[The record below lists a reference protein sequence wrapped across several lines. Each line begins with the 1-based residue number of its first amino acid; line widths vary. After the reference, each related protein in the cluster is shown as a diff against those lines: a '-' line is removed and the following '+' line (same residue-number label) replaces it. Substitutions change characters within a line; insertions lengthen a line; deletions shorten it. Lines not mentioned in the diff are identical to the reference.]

1 MVSIITPCYNAADY
15 IGDAIESV
23 LSQTYQDWE
32 MIIVDDCSSDNSAAI
47 IQNYARKDPRITYLK
62 TESPSG
68 SPAKPRNI
76 AIERAKGRF
85 IAFLDSDDV
94 WMPTKLESQIAVL
107 EDNQVAVVF
116 SNYEKINE
124 GGERS
129 QRFIIACKEV
139 GYNKLLKGNVIANS
153 TGMYDSTKV
162 GKVYSSY
169 VQHED
174 YVLWLSIL
182 KQGYVARNT
191 NQIHA
196 LYRLRTGSVSA
207 NKFKVLGWQWRIYRE
222 IEQLSVLK
230 TMYCFA
236 HYVVQAIIKRLK

>member
-32 MIIVDDCSSDNSAAI
+32 MIIVDDCSTDNSATI
-47 IQNYARKDPRITYLK
+47 IQGYACKDPRIKYLK
-62 TESPSG
+62 TDAPSG
-68 SPAKPRNI
+68 SPTKPRNI
-76 AIERAKGRF
+76 AIERATGRF

-94 WMPTKLESQIAVL
+94 WMPTKLESQIPIL
-107 EDNQVAVVF
+107 EDEKVAVAF
-116 SNYEKINE
+116 SNYEKMNE
-124 GGERS
+124 EGARS
-129 QRFIIACKEV
+129 QRLIIARKEV
-139 GYNKLLKGNVIANS
+139 GYNELLKGNVIANS
-153 TGMYDSTKV
+153 TGMYDSKKV
-162 GKVYSSY
+162 GKVYCSY
-169 VQHED
+169 IHHED

-196 LYRLRTGSVSA
+196 LYRLRTGSVSS

-222 IEQLSVLK
+222 TEQLSVIK
-230 TMYCFA
+230 TIYCFA

>member
-124 GGERS
+124 GGERR
-129 QRFIIACKEV
+129 QRFVIACKEV

-153 TGMYDSTKV
+153 TGMYDSKKV

-169 VQHED
+169 VHHED

>member
-1 MVSIITPCYNAADY
+1 MVSIITPCYNAETF

-32 MIIVDDCSSDNSAAI
+32 MIIVDDCSNDNSASI
-47 IQNYARKDPRITYLK
+47 IQNYVRKDSRIKYLK
-62 TESPSG
+62 TDAPSG

-76 AIERAKGRF
+76 AIEMAKGRY

-94 WMPTKLESQIAVL
+94 WLPTKLEAQIAVL
-107 EDNQVAVVF
+107 EDNQVAVAF
-116 SNYEKINE
+116 SNYEKMNE

-129 QRFIIACKEV
+129 QRFVIACKEV
-139 GYNKLLKGNVIANS
+139 EYNKLLKGNVIANS
-153 TGMYDSTKV
+153 TGMYDSEKV
-162 GKVYSSY
+162 GKVFSPY
-169 VQHED
+169 VHHED

-182 KQGYVARNT
+182 KRGYVARNT

-196 LYRLRTGSVSA
+196 LYRLRAGSVSA

-222 IEQLSVLK
+222 IEQLNVPK

-236 HYVVQAIIKRLK
+236 CYVVQALIKRLK